1 MSQLLEN
8 YSLQKLN
15 TFGFDVKSRY
25 FFSFDDE
32 EDLIDLLERNELTGN
47 DVLVVGEGSNLLF
60 IEDYDGLVI
69 YPQNKTLEILQEE
82 DNSIYIRV
90 GAGYNWDKLVEY
102 CVEHEWGGL
111 ENLSKI
117 PGNVGASPVQN
128 IGAYGVEVCDCIHSV
143 DIVNIET
150 GDQEILEK
158 HQCEFGYRDSIFK
171 KKYKNLFVVTHVIF
185 ELKKNHVPM
194 LSYGYLKDEV
204 VKLGKISISNIR
216 KAVITIRDSKLP
228 DPEILGNAGS
238 FFKNPV
244 ISSDDA
250 LILKAK
256 YGVMPEYKLA
266 NGDVK
271 LAAAWLIDKCGFKGL
286 KEGDVGVHKDQAL
299 VLVNYG
305 KGKGMDIVHLANR
318 IRNAVFNE
326 FGIMLEQEVKVV

>member
-204 VKLGKISISNIR
+204 VKLGKTSISNIR
-216 KAVITIRDSKLP
+216 KAVISIRDSKLP

-250 LILKAK
+250 LILKAI

>member
-15 TFGFDVKSRY
+15 TFGFDIKSRY

-32 EDLIDLLERNELTGN
+32 EDLIDLFERNELTGN
-47 DVLVVGEGSNLLF
+47 DVLLIGEGSNLLF

-69 YPQNKTLEILQEE
+69 HPQNKTLEVLQE
-82 DNSIYIRV
+82 DDDTIYLRV
-90 GAGYNWDKLVEY
+90 GAGFNWDEFVEY
-102 CVEHEWGGL
+102 CVENGWGGL

-150 GDQEILEK
+150 GEQEILEK
-158 HQCEFGYRDSIFK
+158 HQCDFGYRDSIFK

-185 ELKKNHVPM
+185 ELRKNSIPI
-194 LSYGYLKDEV
+194 LTYGHLKEEV
-204 VKLGKISISNIR
+204 EKLGELTISNVR
-216 KAVITIRDSKLP
+216 KAIISIRDSKLP
-228 DPEILGNAGS
+228 DPKVIGNAGS

-244 ISSDDA
+244 VSNDDA
-250 LILKAK
+250 LILKAQ
-256 YGVMPEYKLA
+256 YGVMPEYKLE

-271 LAAAWLIDKCGFKGL
+271 LAAAWLIDKCGFKGY
-286 KEGDVGVHKDQAL
+286 KEGEVGVHADQAL

-305 KGKGMDIVHLANR
+305 QGKGMDIVHLANK
-318 IRNAVFNE
+318 IRNAVFNK